1 MRGAIIAG
9 CLFVVMVI
17 GMFFSLSALEKS
29 CKEISDTAESIYQ
42 RVSEE
47 SFDEANKKMKEL
59 ENMWAE
65 KSKWVSMLVDHG
77 ETDEIMK
84 TIASLGEFVKYAEIP
99 ELMAEIKTLKILIE
113 HIPEKERP
121 GLRNIF

>member
-9 CLFVVMVI
+9 CIFVVMVI
-17 GMFFSLSALEKS
+17 GMFLSLSALEKS
-29 CKEISDTAESIYQ
+29 CKEISDTAENIYQ
-42 RVSEE
+42 CASEQ
-47 SFDEANKKMKEL
+47 SFEEAQKMMKEL
-59 ENMWAE
+59 EDMWDR

-84 TIASLGEFVKYAEIP
+84 TIAALGEYVKYTEMP